1 MRVPSVLAIA
11 AVLALSSAAEAGGP
25 TRDECIKASEDA
37 QLLRIKSQLVS
48 ARAKLLLCTND
59 SCPKLVKKDCG
70 GWLDEVDH
78 AIPTVVLGARDPDGK
93 DMVDVR
99 VTLDGNPLTEHL
111 DGKAIAIDPGNH
123 TLRFEA
129 NGHAHEEPIIAREG
143 EKDRVVSVT
152 LGEPK
157 ARPPVVTPLRPL
169 DTTTPDAPT
178 SRAPSAATWVIGGL
192 GVATLAAAGVIG
204 TLSLVQ
210 RQNLYSSCGQAGTC
224 QQSDVDQVYLMYDL
238 AYAGAAIGGAFLL
251 TGVILFFTTRP
262 AVAHHVSATASG
274 LRITF

>member
-1 MRVPSVLAIA
+1 MRAPRVLAIG
-11 AVLALSSAAEAGGP
+11 AVLALSSAAQAAP

-48 ARAKLLLCTND
+48 ARAKLLVCTND

-78 AIPTVVLGARDPDGK
+78 GIPTVVLGARDPDGK
-93 DMVDVR
+93 DLVDVR
-99 VTLDGNPLTEHL
+99 VTLDGNLLTEHL

-129 NGHAHEEPIIAREG
+129 NGHAHEEPIVAREG
-143 EKDRVVSVT
+143 EKDRNVSVT

-157 ARPPVVTPLRPL
+157 ARPPVVVAPLKPL
-169 DTTTPDAPT
+169 DSTPEAPT
-178 SRAPSAATWVIGGL
+178 SRAPSPATWVIGGL
-192 GVATLAAAGVIG
+192 GLATLAASGVVG
-204 TLSLVQ
+204 LFSLVQ
-210 RQNLYSSCGQAGTC
+210 RENLYNSCGQAGTC

-251 TGVILFFTTRP
+251 TGVILYFTTRP
-262 AVAHHVSATASG
+262 AAAHHVSASASG